1 MPRLARLDRPG
12 LLQHVI
18 VRGIE
23 GCSIFLD
30 DKDRASFLERFSKL
44 LKEMGTECFA
54 WSLLDNHV
62 HLLLRPGHRPLA
74 HFMRRLL
81 TAHAVIFNL
90 RHKRIGHLFQ
100 NRYKSIVCEEEA
112 YLLELVRYIH
122 LNPLRAGIVTDMEQL
137 DGYQWC
143 GHAIVMGRRSL
154 PEQNTDYILIRF
166 GKKVG
171 AARQNYRTFVQSGIT
186 QGKRDDLVGGGLKRS
201 YQSLPGKE
209 LVASD
214 QRILGSGAF
223 VEACRHEDKSD
234 VMPMETIVD
243 NLAAALDVIPYELK
257 QRTKKKEISEVRNII
272 SYVVVRCRGYNGA
285 ELARYLNVTRS
296 AVSTGADRGRSLIEG
311 NKNLEA
317 AVSNFT
323 K

>member
-1 MPRLARLDRPG
+1 VASSGRR
-12 LLQHVI
+12 VI
-18 VRGIE
+18 E
-23 GCSIFLD
+23 KL
-30 DKDRASFLERFSKL
+30 KD
-44 LKEMGTECFA
+44 
-54 WSLLDNHV
+54 V
-62 HLLLRPGHRPLA
+62 PL
-74 HFMRRLL
+74 
-81 TAHAVIFNL
+81 
-90 RHKRIGHLFQ
+90 
-100 NRYKSIVCEEEA
+100 IV
-112 YLLELVRYIH
+112 L
-122 LNPLRAGIVTDMEQL
+122 
-137 DGYQWC
+137 
-143 GHAIVMGRRSL
+143 GRRSL

-171 AARQNYRTFVQSGIT
+171 AARQNYGTFVQSGIT

-234 VMPMETIVD
+234 VMPMETIVE
-243 NLAAALDVIPYELK
+243 NLAAALDVTPYELK
-257 QRTKKKEISEVRNII
+257 QRTKKKKISEVRNII
-272 SYVVVRCRGYNGA
+272 SYVVVRCGGYNGA
-285 ELARYLNVTRS
+285 EMARYLNVTRS